1 MDLIL
6 RLSESLPPTAAFP
19 LQMAAATVL
28 TVPSTPFAL
37 LRAEGGQLVSSEQ
50 QLSTSSQPVGMSR
63 RKGEWQ
69 LAAVALASWQTGV
82 AWPDEVRSSEKR
94 LLSGEIGGTLL
105 KEEARDGSPPVVA
118 LVPVE
123 Q

>member
-6 RLSESLPPTAAFP
+6 RLSESLPPTVDFP
-19 LQMAAATVL
+19 VQIAAATVL

-50 QLSTSSQPVGMSR
+50 QLKTSSPPGMSR

-69 LAAVALASWQTGV
+69 LAVVALANWQTGV
-82 AWPDEVRSSEKR
+82 A
-94 LLSGEIGGTLL
+94 
-105 KEEARDGSPPVVA
+105 
-118 LVPVE
+118 
-123 Q
+123 